1 MVAGQSYRPTRRAA
15 RRVDT
20 GSDLAHRCCGESN
33 RLVDRWLEEGVRPVL
48 VTTKIKDIHE
58 LAAELELVRRGRTVV
73 QCHGVFDLLHIG
85 HIRHFQQ
92 AKKSGE
98 MLIVTVTPDRH
109 VNKGPH
115 RPVFTELL
123 RAEAIAALDGVD
135 YVAINKWPTA
145 VEAIQLLRPD
155 VYAKGSDYANAS
167 TDITGGISL
176 ERSAIEDIGGK
187 LVFTDEIRFSSSA
200 LLNQHM
206 SMFSDEVNEYLTEFR
221 RTYSTADVTGF
232 IDRARTVRALVVGD
246 AIIDDYQYCETLGKS
261 GKEPILAAQ
270 FVRSEKFVGG
280 ALAVANHI
288 ASCCA
293 DVRLV
298 TMLGSDDSHEAFIR
312 ASLAPGV
319 VPEFLTMAGAPT
331 LIKRRFIET
340 YPFQKL
346 FEVYVMNEQAAQQ
359 KAHDLC
365 AVLEQVVPEVDVV
378 IAADYGHGMIGPAVV
393 DVLCRTARCLAVN
406 AQVNAGN
413 HGFNTVSKYRRAD
426 FISLSEKEIRLEARN
441 PSGDLRELVHRV
453 AGALQCRQVLVTRGA
468 RGSLCYG
475 RDEGFFETPGFA
487 LRTVDRVGAGD
498 AVFAIGSVCAAV
510 GAPIEVIGFIGNA
523 VGSEAVG
530 IVGNQRFIERAPLL
544 KHIEALL
551 KV

>member
-1 MVAGQSYRPTRRAA
+1 M
-15 RRVDT
+15 
-20 GSDLAHRCCGESN
+20 
-33 RLVDRWLEEGVRPVL
+33 
-48 VTTKIKDIHE
+48 VTTKIRDIDE
-58 LAAELELVRRGRTVV
+58 LAAELRHQRPGRTVV
-73 QCHGVFDLLHIG
+73 HCHGVFDLLHIG
-85 HIRHFQQ
+85 HIRHFQA
-92 AKKSGE
+92 AKKLGHI
-98 MLIVTVTPDRH
+98 LVVTVTPDRY

-115 RPVFTELL
+115 RPVFPEAL
-123 RAEAIAALDGVD
+123 RAEAIASLDGVD

-145 VEAIQLLRPD
+145 VEALELIRPD
-155 VYAKGSDYANAS
+155 VYAKGSDYSDAS
-167 TDITGGISL
+167 TDHTGGITH
-176 ERSAIEDIGGK
+176 ERSAVEAAGGRV
-187 LVFTDEIRFSSSA
+187 VFTDEITFSSSS

-206 SMFSDEVNEYLTEFR
+206 SMFPADVNDYLTEFR
-221 RTYSTADVTGF
+221 RKYTIEEITSF
-232 IDRARTVRALVVGD
+232 IGRARDLRVVVVGD
-246 AIIDDYQYCETLGKS
+246 AIIDEYQYCETLGKS

-293 DVRLV
+293 NVRLV
-298 TMLGSDDSHEAFIR
+298 TLLGSQDSHEEFIR

-319 VPEFLTMAGAPT
+319 IPEFLIMAGAPT

-359 KAHDLC
+359 KSTELC
-365 AVLEQVVPEVDVV
+365 AVLEKAAPEADVV
-378 IAADYGHGMIGPAVV
+378 IAADYGHGMIGPDASE
-393 DVLCRTARCLAVN
+393 VLCGSAPCLAVN

-426 FISLSEKEIRLEARN
+426 FISLSEKEIRLETRN
-441 PSGDLRELVHRV
+441 PTGELRGLVRRV
-453 AGALQCRQVLVTRGA
+453 ASDLQCRQLLVTRGA
-468 RGSLCYG
+468 KGSLCYG

-498 AVFAIGSVCAAV
+498 AVFAIGSVCAAL
-510 GAPIEVIGFIGNA
+510 GAPIDMIGFIGNA

-530 IVGNQRFIERAPLL
+530 IVGNQRFIERAALL

-551 KV
+551 K

>member
-1 MVAGQSYRPTRRAA
+1 M
-15 RRVDT
+15 
-20 GSDLAHRCCGESN
+20 
-33 RLVDRWLEEGVRPVL
+33 
-48 VTTKIKDIHE
+48 VTTKIRDIDE
-58 LAAELELVRRGRTVV
+58 LAAELRHQRLGRTVV
-73 QCHGVFDLLHIG
+73 HCHGVFDLLHIG
-85 HIRHFQQ
+85 HIRHFQA
-92 AKKSGE
+92 AKKFGHI
-98 MLIVTVTPDRH
+98 LVVTVTPDRY

-115 RPVFTELL
+115 RPVFPEAL
-123 RAEAIAALDGVD
+123 RAEAIASLDGVD

-145 VEAIQLLRPD
+145 VEALELIRPD
-155 VYAKGSDYANAS
+155 VYAKGSDYSNAS
-167 TDITGGISL
+167 TDHTGGITH
-176 ERSAIEDIGGK
+176 ERSAVEAAGGRV
-187 LVFTDEIRFSSSA
+187 VFTDEITFSSSS

-206 SMFSDEVNEYLTEFR
+206 SIFPADVNDYLTEFR
-221 RTYSTADVTGF
+221 RKYTIEEITSF
-232 IDRARTVRALVVGD
+232 IGRARDLRVVVVGD
-246 AIIDDYQYCETLGKS
+246 AIIDEYQYCETLGKS

-288 ASCCA
+288 ASCCGN
-293 DVRLV
+293 VRLV
-298 TMLGSDDSHEAFIR
+298 TLLGSQDSHEEFIR

-319 VPEFLTMAGAPT
+319 IPEFLMMEGGPT

-359 KAHDLC
+359 KSPELC
-365 AVLEQVVPEVDVV
+365 GLLEKVAPEADVV
-378 IAADYGHGMIGPAVV
+378 IAADYGHGMIGPAAIE
-393 DVLCRTARCLAVN
+393 VLCGTAPCLAVN

-441 PSGDLRELVHRV
+441 PTGDLRGLVRRV
-453 AGALQCRQVLVTRGA
+453 ASDLQCRQLLVTRGA
-468 RGSLCYG
+468 KGSLCYG

-498 AVFAIGSVCAAV
+498 AVFAIGSVCAAL
-510 GAPIEVIGFIGNA
+510 GAPIDMIGFIGNA

-530 IVGNQRFIERAPLL
+530 IVGNQRFIERASLL

-551 KV
+551 K

>member
-1 MVAGQSYRPTRRAA
+1 MK
-15 RRVDT
+15 
-20 GSDLAHRCCGESN
+20 
-33 RLVDRWLEEGVRPVL
+33 PVL
-48 VTTKIKDIHE
+48 VTTKIKDLHE
-58 LAAELELVRRGRTVV
+58 LADELALVRKGKTVV

-85 HIRHFQQ
+85 HIRHFQE
-92 AKKSGE
+92 AKKSGHT
-98 MLIVTVTPDRH
+98 LVVTVTPDRY

-115 RPVFTELL
+115 RPVFTESL
-123 RAEAIAALDGVD
+123 RAEAVAALDLVD

-145 VEAIQLLRPD
+145 VEAIQAIRPE
-155 VYAKGSDYANAS
+155 VYAKGSDYRDAS
-167 TDITGGISL
+167 ADHTGGIML
-176 ERSAIEDIGGK
+176 EQQAVEGVGGR
-187 LVFTDEIRFSSSA
+187 LVFTDDITFSSSA

-206 SMFSDEVNEYLTEFR
+206 SIFAQEVQDYLAEFR
-221 RTYSTADVTGF
+221 RKYPMDDVIGL
-232 IDRARTVRALVVGD
+232 INRAQSLRVLVLGE
-246 AIIDDYQYCETLGKS
+246 AIIDDYQYCDTLGKA

-288 ASCCA
+288 ASCCGG
-293 DVRLV
+293 VQLV
-298 TMLGSDDSHEAFIR
+298 TMLGAHDSHEELIR
-312 ASLAPGV
+312 ANLAPGV
-319 VPEFLTMAGAPT
+319 VPDFLVMEGAPT

-346 FEVYVMNEQAAQQ
+346 FEVYIMDEQAAQR
-359 KAHDLC
+359 KSADLC
-365 AVLEQVVPEVDVV
+365 AHLEQLVPRFDVV
-378 IAADYGHGMIGPAVV
+378 VAADYGHGVIGPAAV
-393 DVLCRTARCLAVN
+393 DVVCQTARCLAVN

-426 FISLSEKEIRLEARN
+426 FISLSEKEIRLETRN
-441 PSGDLRELVHRV
+441 PSGDLRQIVERV
-453 AGALQCRQVLVTRGA
+453 ATELHCRHILITRGQK
-468 RGSLCYG
+468 GSLCYG
-475 RDEGFFETPGFA
+475 SDEGFFEIPGFA

-498 AVFAIGSVCAAV
+498 AVFAIGSICAAL

-551 KV
+551 K